1 MTKHKDN
8 RFFPDDIWTTI
19 RITKDFREWIRIQGD
34 GSSPDDTLKRLI
46 NYADIRDV
54 NTRTH
59 GVLNVEEIHRVF
71 ARLKIL
77 TDDMNQSKKEPE
89 PITQTNPSNMESYR
103 E

>member
-1 MTKHKDN
+1 
-8 RFFPDDIWTTI
+8 
-19 RITKDFREWIRIQGD
+19 
-34 GSSPDDTLKRLI
+34 
-46 NYADIRDV
+46 
-54 NTRTH
+54 
-59 GVLNVEEIHRVF
+59 VEEIHRVF